1 MGSIANENN
10 ETPTPLLISGFTVT
24 VVKNELVAAALP
36 VQEHWLPQSNLDLL
50 VLPLD
55 VGVFFCYS
63 TAPAG
68 GMDAA
73 VAGLKNGLAQVLVSY
88 YALAGEVVMSSS
100 GEPELL
106 CNNRGVEFSEAYAD
120 VELRELDL
128 YKPDESVG
136 GKLVPRKKD
145 GVLAVQVTGLRCGG
159 IMVGCSF
166 DHRIADAYSFN
177 MFLVSWAESA
187 RSQPISIHPSFRR
200 SLVNPRHPLSS
211 STPILDDMY
220 IPVSSLPPP
229 SSDDPTLKSRIYHV
243 KSEELVK
250 LQELANTHG
259 NKNRFSKLESFCAYL
274 WKLVAKSAHKDDVV
288 SKLGIV
294 VDGRSRLGD
303 QMRAYFGNVISVPY
317 GGKRVNEL
325 DGSSLGQVAGWVHEF
340 LERGANREH
349 FVELID
355 WVEVHR
361 PEPTMPK
368 IVGIGSAE
376 GPALV
381 VSSGRGFPVS
391 RVDFG
396 WGPPTFGS
404 YHFPWGSTAGYVMP
418 MPSPNGKGDWM
429 VYMYMLKEQL
439 ELIEREAA
447 SVFRPFTWDYV
458 V

>member
-24 VVKNELVAAALP
+24 VVKKELVAAALP

-68 GMDAA
+68 GRDAA

-145 GVLAVQVTGLRCGG
+145 GVLAVQVTGLSCGG

-187 RSQPISIHPSFRR
+187 RSQPISVHPSFRR

-211 STPILDDMY
+211 NPILDDMY

-229 SSDDPTLKSRIYHV
+229 SSSDDRPTLKSRIYHV

-250 LQELANTHG
+250 LQDLANTH
-259 NKNRFSKLESFCAYL
+259 KLESFCAHL
-274 WKLVAKSAHKDDVV
+274 WKLVAKSARKDDVV

-317 GGKRVNEL
+317 GGR
-325 DGSSLGQVAGWVHEF
+325 
-340 LERGANREH
+340 
-349 FVELID
+349 
-355 WVEVHR
+355 
-361 PEPTMPK
+361 
-368 IVGIGSAE
+368 
-376 GPALV
+376 
-381 VSSGRGFPVS
+381 
-391 RVDFG
+391 RVDEL
-396 WGPPTFGS
+396 
-404 YHFPWGSTAGYVMP
+404 
-418 MPSPNGKGDWM
+418 